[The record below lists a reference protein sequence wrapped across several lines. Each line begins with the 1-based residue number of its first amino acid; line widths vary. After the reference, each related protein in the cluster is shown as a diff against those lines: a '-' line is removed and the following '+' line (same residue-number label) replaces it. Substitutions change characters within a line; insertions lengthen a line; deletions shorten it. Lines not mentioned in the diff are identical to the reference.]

1 MYVVII
7 GCGRVGSELARLL
20 QAEGNNVV
28 VVDRDPLSFRRLG
41 ANFNGITLAGNGFDL
56 DVLVEAGIERAQA
69 FCAVT
74 NGDNTNIMAARIA
87 RTIYRVPTVLA
98 RVYDPVRAAIFRSD
112 DLQIISGTVL
122 FAAMLRDKIVEPRF
136 TGFLIETGELGVLE
150 IPASSARTGLKV
162 GDLAVPGE
170 LLVATILRRGS
181 AIIPGPDT
189 VLEEGDKLMAVVR
202 TKSLGEIKKRL
213 RLE

>member
-7 GCGRVGSELARLL
+7 GCGRVGSELANLL
-20 QAEGNNVV
+20 QAEGNDVV

-56 DVLVEAGIERAQA
+56 DVLAEAGIERADA

-122 FAAMLRDKIVEPRF
+122 FAAMLRDKIVDPRF

-150 IPASSARTGLKV
+150 IPPSSSRTGRKV
-162 GDLAVPGE
+162 GEFGVPGE
-170 LLVATILRRGS
+170 ILVATVIRRG
-181 AIIPGPDT
+181 AAVVPGPET
-189 VLEEGDKLMAVVR
+189 VLEEGDKLMAVVK
-202 TKSLGEIKKRL
+202 TAALSSVKKRFGL
-213 RLE
+213 

>member
-1 MYVVII
+1 MYIIII
-7 GCGRVGSELARLL
+7 GCGRVGSELARIL
-20 QAEGNNVV
+20 QQEGNNVV
-28 VVDRDPLSFRRLG
+28 IIDRDPEAFRRLG

-56 DVLVEAGIERAQA
+56 DVLAEAGIEKADA

-74 NGDNTNIMAARIA
+74 NGDNTNIMASQIA

-98 RVYDPVRAAIFRSD
+98 RVYDPVRAEIFRD
-112 DLQIISGTVL
+112 LGLQIISGTVL

-150 IPASSARTGLKV
+150 VPPSSSRTGKKV
-162 GDLAVPGE
+162 GDFAVPGE
-170 LLVATILRRGS
+170 CLVATILRRGE

-189 VLEEGDKLMAVVR
+189 VLEEGDGLMAVVK
-202 TKSLGEIKKRL
+202 TKALGAVKKRL
-213 RLE
+213 HL

>member
-7 GCGRVGSELARLL
+7 GCGRVGSELANLL
-20 QAEGNNVV
+20 QAEGNDVV

-56 DVLVEAGIERAQA
+56 DVLAEAGIERADA

-122 FAAMLRDKIVEPRF
+122 FAAMLRDKIVDPRF

-150 IPASSARTGLKV
+150 IPPSSSRTGRKV
-162 GDLAVPGE
+162 GEFGVPGE
-170 LLVATILRRGS
+170 VLVATVIRRGE
-181 AIIPGPDT
+181 AVVPGPET
-189 VLEEGDKLMAVVR
+189 VLEEGDKLMAVVK
-202 TKSLGEIKKRL
+202 TKALSSVKKRFGL
-213 RLE
+213 

>member
-7 GCGRVGSELARLL
+7 GCGRVGSELANLL

-122 FAAMLRDKIVEPRF
+122 FAAMLRDKIVDPRF

-150 IPASSARTGLKV
+150 IPPSSSRTGRKV
-162 GDLAVPGE
+162 GEFGVPGE
-170 LLVATILRRGS
+170 ILVATVIRRGE
-181 AIIPGPDT
+181 AVIPGPET
-189 VLEEGDKLMAVVR
+189 VLEEGDKLMAVVK
-202 TKSLGEIKKRL
+202 TKALSSVKKRFDL
-213 RLE
+213 